1 MFSPPVGAGPAEV
14 GELGARDDV
23 VDVVDVVDEELD
35 VVSSAVELLGLV
47 ELAVFESS
55 LSPNSSH
62 RATPTAA
69 STTTPATM
77 RAITVFLLPF
87 GG

>member
-1 MFSPPVGAGPAEV
+1 MFSPPVGAGLAEV
-14 GELGARDDV
+14 EELDGRDDV
-23 VDVVDVVDEELD
+23 LDEDLHD

-47 ELAVFESS
+47 ELAVLESS
-55 LSPNSSH
+55 LSPSSSH